1 MEPKINYIV
10 IREEPGYHIGSYS
23 EITEISVETDVITA
37 LEKAYELEEAKSAL
51 DDFYYFVEARY
62 A

>member
-10 IREEPGYHIGSYS
+10 IKEEPGYHIGSYS
-23 EITEISVETDVITA
+23 EITEVSVEANVIDA
-37 LEKAYELEEAKSAL
+37 LEKAYELNETKSAL
-51 DDFYYFVEARY
+51 DDSHYFVEARY